1 MKSKDLN
8 DKIFSVWKPSGI
20 LSNEIIYKI
29 RENYSIKAG
38 HAGTLDPFAE
48 GVIVVCTGNKTKDI
62 QRLQLNK
69 KKYIAKIKLGE
80 ITDTL
85 DCDGQIVFRK
95 QIPNISIKD
104 INKSLNKFVGN
115 IMQRPPAFSA
125 LRRNNVRLYKLARQG
140 IFINLKPREVC
151 IDSLVLKEFNKS
163 SLIVDIAC
171 NSGTYIRSLARDI
184 SSSLGTYGYLDSL
197 TRVCV
202 GKYKRDN
209 SYTYNEILNESL

>member
-1 MKSKDLN
+1 MKSNNLN

-20 LSNEIIYKI
+20 LSNEIVYKI

-48 GVIVVCTGNKTKDI
+48 GVIVVCTGNKTKEI
-62 QRLQLNK
+62 PRLQLKK
-69 KKYIAKIKLGE
+69 KKYTAKIKLGA

-95 QIPNISIKD
+95 KIPNISIKD
-104 INKSLNKFVGN
+104 VNNCLNRFVGK

-140 IFINLKPREVC
+140 ILINLKPREVY
-151 IDSLVLKEFNKS
+151 IDSLILKEFNKS
-163 SLIVDIAC
+163 FLIVDIVC

-184 SSSLGTYGYLDSL
+184 SSSLNTYGYLDSL
-197 TRVCV
+197 TRQYI
-202 GKYKRDN
+202 GKYKREN
-209 SYTYNEILNESL
+209 SYSYNEILNESL